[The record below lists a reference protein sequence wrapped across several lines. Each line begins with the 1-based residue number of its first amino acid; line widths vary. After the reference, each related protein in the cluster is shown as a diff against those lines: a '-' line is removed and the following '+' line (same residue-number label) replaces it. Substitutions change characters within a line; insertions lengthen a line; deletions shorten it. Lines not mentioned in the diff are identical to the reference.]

1 MDLKSMPESFQ
12 MREEEPWTE
21 SLLNISRTENDR
33 FVLTPIILLFPSILD
48 EKIEEKEQ
56 GFV

>member
-21 SLLNISRTENDR
+21 SLLSISRTENDR
-33 FVLTPIILLFPSILD
+33 FVLTPIIILIPSKLG
-48 EKIEEKEQ
+48 KKMEEK
-56 GFV
+56 